1 MHANADT
8 VDRPFVNACWL
19 FLIFM
24 LAVHRPFYISICIS
38 TLPTQHTTFIFYQS
52 ICIYINM
59 HKKNLYFFII
69 YISFIINP
77 HCQSPWS
84 IPIVT
89 RAERTEG
96 KNRYGLV
103 LNSYSVLTRGSVRLP
118 CVLTRNIR
126 LCLMK
131 TSYFLLHVTAVI
143 DYS

>member
-1 MHANADT
+1 
-8 VDRPFVNACWL
+8 
-19 FLIFM
+19 
-24 LAVHRPFYISICIS
+24 
-38 TLPTQHTTFIFYQS
+38 
-52 ICIYINM
+52 M

-89 RAERTEG
+89 RAERLYYYYG

-103 LNSYSVLTRGSVRLP
+103 LNSYSVLTRGSVRLS

-126 LCLMK
+126 DFFNEDFI
-131 TSYFLLHVTAVI
+131 FLITCN
-143 DYS
+143 SGN